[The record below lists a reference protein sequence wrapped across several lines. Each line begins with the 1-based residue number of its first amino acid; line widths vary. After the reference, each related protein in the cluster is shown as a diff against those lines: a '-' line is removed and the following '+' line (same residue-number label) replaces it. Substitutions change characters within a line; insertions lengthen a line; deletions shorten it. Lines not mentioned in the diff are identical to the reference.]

1 VRVASHPPCDFIDP
15 ESSRQARCKKIS
27 LGLYFTALAGV
38 PHAYCENIPN
48 IEISLGKAYS
58 ETIFWRK
65 GIRSLVVSLPQT
77 SL

>member
-1 VRVASHPPCDFIDP
+1 LQEEFVQLVFYDFNVGP
-15 ESSRQARCKKIS
+15 N
-27 LGLYFTALAGV
+27 V
-38 PHAYCENIPN
+38 NCENIPN
-48 IEISLGKAYS
+48 IEISLRKAYS